1 MLSLPFM
8 LWMAYTHNFAICAF
22 CFIFRNAFMNMC
34 TPMQQEILMKLI
46 PRYLRARASAV
57 NSMSWNFA
65 WAVAMFFS
73 GGIIKDYG
81 YDSSLKIAA
90 GSYFIASL
98 LYYRFFNTRIK
109 NAK

>member
-1 MLSLPFM
+1 
-8 LWMAYTHNFAICAF
+8 
-22 CFIFRNAFMNMC
+22 MNMC